1 MIKTISLGAVPC
13 CDEFKSIVPHGLE
26 NFDDII
32 IVDFELTGVASSN
45 FDNYMT
51 FRKLKSNNFQILI
64 DDKCVKLIVSHNDT
78 FFKVVYV
85 TITYTRISIPNA
97 FYGMWPMPTKMAL
110 NSIYEKKGIKNLLT
124 NSILEVRPMTINV
137 NLGIK
142 KVIFNKPA
150 TIVLWEDG
158 SKTVVKLNKG
168 ERWDPEKGLAMAI
181 IKKKFGLKEFFKYM
195 E

>member
-1 MIKTISLGAVPC
+1 MIFRKTISLGVLPRCEEYKFIA
-13 CDEFKSIVPHGLE
+13 PHELK
-26 NFDDII
+26 NFDDLII
-32 IVDFELTGVASSN
+32 SDLTVTGFILNSN
-45 FDNYMT
+45 NYIT
-51 FRKLKSNNFQILI
+51 PIDLTSSNNFQILI

-78 FFKVVYV
+78 FFEVVYV
-85 TITYTRISIPNA
+85 TITYTRISMTNS

-110 NSIYEKKGIKNLLT
+110 NSIYGK
-124 NSILEVRPMTINV
+124 SIYELPTNV

-168 ERWDPEKGLAMAI
+168 EKWDKEKGLAMAI

>member
-1 MIKTISLGAVPC
+1 MIFRKTISLGAL
-13 CDEFKSIVPHGLE
+13 PHCEEYKFIAPHELE

-32 IVDFELTGVASSN
+32 ISDLTVTG
-45 FDNYMT
+45 FILNYNNYIT
-51 FRKLKSNNFQILI
+51 TIDLTSSNNFKLI
-64 DDKCVKLIVSHNDT
+64 VNDKFVKLTVSHNDT
-78 FFKVVYV
+78 SFEAVYV
-85 TITYTRISIPNA
+85 TITYKTRISIPNA

-110 NSIYEKKGIKNLLT
+110 NSIYGK
-124 NSILEVRPMTINV
+124 SIYELPTNV

-168 ERWDPEKGLAMAI
+168 EKWDKEKGLAMAI

>member
-13 CDEFKSIVPHGLE
+13 CDEFKAIVPHGLK

-32 IVDFELTGVASSN
+32 ILDFKVTSVESSN
-45 FDNYMT
+45 SNNYVA
-51 FRKLKSNNFQILI
+51 FIKPNNFQILI
-64 DDKCVKLIVSHNDT
+64 DDKFVKLSVSHNDT
-78 FFKVVYV
+78 FFEVVYV
-85 TITYTRISIPNA
+85 TITYTRISMTNS
-97 FYGMWPMPTKMAL
+97 FYGMLGTTRKEYLYNAL
-110 NSIYEKKGIKNLLT
+110 KTAINSVYGEST
-124 NSILEVRPMTINV
+124 NV

-158 SKTVVKLNKG
+158 SKTVVKVNKG

-181 IKKKFGLKEFFKYM
+181 IKKKFGLKEFFKYI